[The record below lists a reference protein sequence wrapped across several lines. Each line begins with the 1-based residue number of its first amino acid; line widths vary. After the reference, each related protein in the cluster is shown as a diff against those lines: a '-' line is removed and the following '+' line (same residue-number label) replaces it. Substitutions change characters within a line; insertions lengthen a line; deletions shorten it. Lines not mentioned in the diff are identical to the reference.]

1 MDQDNGLVQHPF
13 KSNAELWSKDQLRH
27 SWSGKVII
35 LSAPLLKFDLAWFIP
50 AFWQHRRMLA
60 EIFIVNQKGTS
71 KLRQKGT
78 NLLKIFYAIL
88 PPDLDL
94 LIR

>member
-1 MDQDNGLVQHPF
+1 MINF
-13 KSNAELWSKDQLRH
+13 KN
-27 SWSGKVII
+27 V
-35 LSAPLLKFDLAWFIP
+35 PLLAVYTKVRHNSLCV
-50 AFWQHRRMLA
+50 
-60 EIFIVNQKGTS
+60 IVNQKGTS